1 MFDGAT
7 MESVV
12 GDGCSFR
19 GASLRDVVLRAAR
32 LHDADFRG
40 ADLGGADLQGCDL
53 TGADFR
59 GAMIAEAR
67 FDEAILDDV
76 RFDVDVQPSGRA
88 REPAAPEQEL
98 RELMAA
104 LPEGGGDYAM
114 PALDRL
120 LAAAARP
127 ADRPSAVLDAMAQ
140 ALGKGGLASTDDL
153 AGLVSL
159 LEALESGRDDAELLA
174 RWQPVLEQMFPGL
187 ADGSLSYESLARSL
201 ARGHRGG

>member
-1 MFDGAT
+1 M
-7 MESVV
+7 
-12 GDGCSFR
+12 
-19 GASLRDVVLRAAR
+19 
-32 LHDADFRG
+32 
-40 ADLGGADLQGCDL
+40 
-53 TGADFR
+53 
-59 GAMIAEAR
+59 R
-67 FDEAILDDV
+67 FDL
-76 RFDVDVQPSGRA
+76 DVQPGGRA
-88 REPAAPEQEL
+88 REPAAPEQRL

-120 LAAAARP
+120 LAAAAKP
-127 ADRPSAVLDAMAQ
+127 ADRPSAVLDAMAR